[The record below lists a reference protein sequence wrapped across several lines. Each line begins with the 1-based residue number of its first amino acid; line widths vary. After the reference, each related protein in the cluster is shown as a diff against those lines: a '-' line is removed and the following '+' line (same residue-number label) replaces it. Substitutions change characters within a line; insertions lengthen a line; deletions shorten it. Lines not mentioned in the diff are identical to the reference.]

1 MSSIRVTRGG
11 DVFRLP
17 CNDTDTLLALLRRA
31 GCTLPAACGGH
42 GRCGKCRVSVNGV
55 PRLACRVVPEDGDEI
70 VLPPA
75 AGGRILT
82 ETLDPPAVPTGE
94 TGCAAAIDL
103 GTTTTALRLYDLAT
117 CHALATCA
125 DWTALAPYGADVI
138 TRIQYTIDHQDGL
151 TRLSSLL
158 RQQLKALLTRA
169 LSQAGR
175 QPAELKRTVTAGNTF
190 EGAGI
195 ACGMLGVDGAVSRVR
210 YSDAF
215 KMNVIG
221 GGEAVGLC
229 GSGLIDLTALLLR
242 LGVIDEGGR
251 LLPPEDAPEAF
262 RRYLTRDENGCGVF
276 HLTDR
281 VYLTAADV
289 RALQLAKAAVAA
301 GVQMLLAQQGL
312 TLSALDG
319 LYLSGGFGMYLDPAS
334 AAAIGMLPRLPAAKL
349 HSVGNAALSGAAQL
363 ALRGDMSAADGI
375 VSRLT
380 YLELSGRPDF
390 ADAFAENIP
399 LRPMQWR

>member
-117 CHALATCA
+117 GHALATCA

-158 RQQLKALLTRA
+158 CQQLKALLTRA
-169 LSQAGR
+169 LSQANTIKDKYLRYYMQRSTFYINKLERHRTHLYKTALSFGQER
-175 QPAELKRTVTAGNTF
+175 LLRELRSPTPIEQEYKSFFHEFDRVFLSLYPDFVEKANALLRDGEQMKTPGLNTEFRLLAVIRLGITGNSEIAQFLHISINTVYTYRNRLRNAAKCPPAEF
-190 EGAGI
+190 E
-195 ACGMLGVDGAVSRVR
+195 
-210 YSDAF
+210 
-215 KMNVIG
+215 
-221 GGEAVGLC
+221 
-229 GSGLIDLTALLLR
+229 
-242 LGVIDEGGR
+242 
-251 LLPPEDAPEAF
+251 
-262 RRYLTRDENGCGVF
+262 RRIME
-276 HLTDR
+276 
-281 VYLTAADV
+281 
-289 RALQLAKAAVAA
+289 
-301 GVQMLLAQQGL
+301 
-312 TLSALDG
+312 
-319 LYLSGGFGMYLDPAS
+319 
-334 AAAIGMLPRLPAAKL
+334 
-349 HSVGNAALSGAAQL
+349 
-363 ALRGDMSAADGI
+363 I
-375 VSRLT
+375 V
-380 YLELSGRPDF
+380 
-390 ADAFAENIP
+390 
-399 LRPMQWR
+399 